1 MHCCSLSE
9 VLAAAGFCLEDCPE
23 ARHVVL
29 EGLDIEPDSSMFG
42 GSITI
47 EKATDPRGE
56 RCTSVFSTSLPLL
69 PIGSTRVTSD
79 ALYCTSEPLFLC
91 ASTAVT
97 Y

>member
-1 MHCCSLSE
+1 MHFSSPSE

-56 RCTSVFSTSLPLL
+56 RCTSAFIYLST
-69 PIGSTRVTSD
+69 TVTNWVYPCKLRRSV
-79 ALYCTSEPLFLC
+79 LYL
-91 ASTAVT
+91 
-97 Y
+97 

>member
-1 MHCCSLSE
+1 M
-9 VLAAAGFCLEDCPE
+9 LAAAGFCLEDCPE

-56 RCTSVFSTSLPLL
+56 RSTSVFLL

-79 ALYCTSEPLFLC
+79 QGYLFFN
-91 ASTAVT
+91 
-97 Y
+97 